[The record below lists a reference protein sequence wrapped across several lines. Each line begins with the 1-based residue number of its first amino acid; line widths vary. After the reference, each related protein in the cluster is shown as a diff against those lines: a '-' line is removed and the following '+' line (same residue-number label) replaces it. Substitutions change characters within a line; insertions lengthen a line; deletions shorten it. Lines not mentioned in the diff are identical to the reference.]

1 MNKIYLLIGILC
13 IVPTLSNA
21 EQHTI
26 PFEVI
31 CDDTSAI
38 VKTLRKEYAE
48 MPIVIGKGLGSEQ
61 HMISFWG
68 NPNTRT
74 FTVVDTFGDTSC
86 ILGVGTD
93 IEIVDNGPKT

>member
-1 MNKIYLLIGILC
+1 
-13 IVPTLSNA
+13 
-21 EQHTI
+21 
-26 PFEVI
+26 
-31 CDDTSAI
+31 
-38 VKTLRKEYAE
+38 